1 MHTRPRL
8 RHHTNPE
15 KPTRSGLLSHG
26 TLNAGQATLTT
37 DQKVGSSN
45 LSGRAGQVPRFGG
58 GLAGFG
64 HESDIEI
71 ESPTQPVTKPT
82 APTPRLP
89 RHDLWEGTTLFAI
102 LIRREDHVGY
112 ITR

>member
-8 RHHTNPE
+8 RHHANPE
-15 KPTRSGLLSHG
+15 KPTRSGLLSYE

-58 GLAGFG
+58 DLLVLATNQT
-64 HESDIEI
+64 SK
-71 ESPTQPVTKPT
+71 SNPPPN
-82 APTPRLP
+82 R
-89 RHDLWEGTTLFAI
+89 
-102 LIRREDHVGY
+102 
-112 ITR
+112 